1 MRCGKDSTKTGTFQ
15 GDIIVNSS
23 DYNYVDPEG
32 STVKRFE
39 FNGGS
44 YSCFSIEP
52 FTGVIRLKQGKFL
65 DFSSDS
71 TTNVGCNGNSN
82 SITFTVKVQDD
93 QERQTPVTTTITV
106 L

>member
-1 MRCGKDSTKTGTFQ
+1 MQDPCKLPLNVTGQVVIVINDVNEPPSVKSQIASSVPERQCASKWLDPVSLRKVWEIDSTKTGTFQ

-44 YSCFSIEP
+44 YSC
-52 FTGVIRLKQGKFL
+52 L
-65 DFSSDS
+65 
-71 TTNVGCNGNSN
+71 
-82 SITFTVKVQDD
+82 
-93 QERQTPVTTTITV
+93 V
-106 L
+106 LNHLQA